1 MKRNSVF
8 FLLLAALA
16 FPLVVAGQ
24 TLNIEAWPNGYISL
38 NDGWRTHTGDNLTWA
53 QPGFDDSAW
62 PGVSLQHQTASPF
75 GWQWYRLRVQLPPQ
89 HPPLALLLEGCDG
102 TYEVYVDGQRQPG
115 PNFLPSLLI
124 TFPKERVVALN
135 HTANEIEIALR
146 TFVPENSLFLPDRDG
161 MRIHLGTAS
170 AIQTAAMAA
179 QSERLRG
186 AVSTAIINF
195 LIILCGIGILGLY
208 STQRGHKEYLWL
220 GCYLVLMGL
229 GNGAFLLSHAG
240 LLPVSGNWFFADPQL
255 YLYTVIQIEFT
266 FSFAGQRIGKGWRLY
281 QALLIAYPLLLL
293 YPVWRNAL
301 ALGTYNFIEAL
312 LITGTAILLPVL
324 LLFWYLRGNHEA
336 GWLIL
341 PSLLPNATIALWD
354 LGLVFASFGW
364 MSNSGFL
371 MNTVTFGPIPVSSFD
386 LADIVFLL
394 AIGVVMFFRFAR
406 VSREQARAAA
416 ELEAARN
423 IQSLLIPVNPPA
435 TPGFSVE
442 TVYLPASE
450 VGGDFFHIQ
459 PFSDGSLLITAGDV
473 SGKGLKAAMTVSA
486 IIGALRDQQ
495 VRQPSQ
501 VLAHLNRVLHGNIS
515 GFAACTAAVI
525 ATSGEMTLANAGNL
539 APYLNGKELSIESGL
554 PLGILADI
562 TYLET
567 THHLNPGDRLTFVS
581 DGVVEATNSHR
592 ELFGFDRTQAIST
605 QSASAI
611 AQVAQSF
618 GQQDDISIIAIIR
631 ERAPVPF
638 PV

>member
-1 MKRNSVF
+1 MKRNTVF

-16 FPLVVAGQ
+16 FPLIVAGQ

-38 NDGWRTHTGDNLTWA
+38 NDGWRTRAGDNPAYA

-62 PGVSLQHQTASPF
+62 SRVSLEHQNANPF
-75 GWQWYRLRVQLPPQ
+75 GWQWYRLRVQLPQQ
-89 HPPLALLLEGCDG
+89 HPPLALLIEGCDG
-102 TYEVYVDGQRQPG
+102 TYEVYIDGRRVPG
-115 PNFLPSLLI
+115 PSFLPPLLI
-124 TFPKERVVALN
+124 TYPKERVVALN
-135 HTANEIEIALR
+135 GTANEIEIALR
-146 TFVPENSLFLPDRDG
+146 TFVPESSLFQPDRDG
-161 MRIHLGTAS
+161 MRIRLGTAS
-170 AIQTAAMAA
+170 AIQIAAMAA

-240 LLPVSGNWFFADPQL
+240 LFPVSGNWFFAEPQL
-255 YLYTVIQIEFT
+255 YLYTIIQIEFT

-324 LLFWYLRGNHEA
+324 LLIWYLRGNREA

-354 LGLVFASFGW
+354 LGLVFAFFGW
-364 MSNSGFL
+364 MGSSFL
-371 MNTVTFGPIPVSSFD
+371 MNTVTFGPIPISSFD
-386 LADIVFLL
+386 LADLMFLL
-394 AIGVVMFFRFAR
+394 AIGIVMFFRFTR
-406 VSREQARAAA
+406 ISREQARAAA
-416 ELEAARN
+416 ELEAARSM
-423 IQSLLIPVNPPA
+423 QSLLIPAEPPA
-435 TPGFSVE
+435 TPGFTVE

-450 VGGDFFHIQ
+450 VGGDFFQ
-459 PFSDGSLLITAGDV
+459 VLPADDGSLLIVVGDV

-486 IIGALRDQQ
+486 IIGALRGCAT
-495 VRQPSQ
+495 RKPAE
-501 VLAHLNRVLHGNIS
+501 VLAYLNRILNGQIT
-515 GFAACTAAVI
+515 GFATCTAALI
-525 ATSGEMTLANAGNL
+525 AVDGAMTLANAGNL
-539 APYLNGKELSIESGL
+539 APYRNGEELAIDSGL
-554 PLGILADI
+554 PLGITSDVN
-562 TYLET
+562 YEET
-567 THHLNPGDRLTFVS
+567 RYQLNPNDRLTFIS
-581 DGVVEATNSHR
+581 DGVVEAANEHR

-605 QSASAI
+605 QSAGAI
-611 AQVAQSF
+611 TETAKQF
-618 GQQDDISIIAIIR
+618 GQQDDITVLTLQF
-631 ERAPVPF
+631 VPAE
-638 PV
+638 VLHA